1 MRPPGLERN
10 ADERFVVYTG
20 EHTIGEPR
28 LLRAGRPGLGHAG
41 QAVAA
46 VAEQEVL
53 HPPFCGEHPV
63 DDGEVFLLKAVF
75 ADLLREDGRGHA
87 AARKDH
93 HAADRGVQP
102 VNGAD
107 AVRAEGGAQQ
117 GRHTA
122 GLVGREHAGRL
133 EADGD
138 PVVLIENVHGCLQK

>member
-1 MRPPGLERN
+1 M
-10 ADERFVVYTG
+10 
-20 EHTIGEPR
+20 
-28 LLRAGRPGLGHAG
+28 
-41 QAVAA
+41 
-46 VAEQEVL
+46 
-53 HPPFCGEHPV
+53 

-102 VNGAD
+102 VDGAD

-117 GRHTA
+117 GRHAA
-122 GLVGREHAGRL
+122 GFVGREHAGRL

-138 PVVLIENVHGCLQK
+138 PVVLIENVHIWLQT